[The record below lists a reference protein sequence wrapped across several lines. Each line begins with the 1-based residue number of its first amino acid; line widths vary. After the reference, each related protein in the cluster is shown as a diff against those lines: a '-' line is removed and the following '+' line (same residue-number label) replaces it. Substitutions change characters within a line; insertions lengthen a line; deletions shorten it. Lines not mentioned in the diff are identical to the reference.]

1 MQFFVD
7 QLPIRLQYA
16 HIADRR
22 FKVARAGAF
31 SANFAPEV
39 LDNFRDFCAGRGEK
53 YTKVLEKLAIFYMG
67 GGADIVEKMF
77 VPELTTQLPPTS
89 TSKLVAAAKDDQTK
103 RIARLEENNEYFE
116 ETIDAILKRL
126 DQIEGRD

>member
-1 MQFFVD
+1 
-7 QLPIRLQYA
+7 
-16 HIADRR
+16 
-22 FKVARAGAF
+22 
-31 SANFAPEV
+31 
-39 LDNFRDFCAGRGEK
+39 
-53 YTKVLEKLAIFYMG
+53 MG

-126 DQIEGRD
+126 DQIEGRG